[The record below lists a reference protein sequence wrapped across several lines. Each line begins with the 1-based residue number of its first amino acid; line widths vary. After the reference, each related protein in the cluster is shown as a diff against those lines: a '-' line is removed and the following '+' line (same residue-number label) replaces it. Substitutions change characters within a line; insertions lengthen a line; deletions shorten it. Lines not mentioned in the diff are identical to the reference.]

1 MIDIKDIVSAA
12 EKYALRE
19 IELYGTPK
27 TEHFNLSNKVGQKL
41 AKRLKADKDIVMLGT
56 ILMDL
61 KLGECFKEGKLGEHI
76 KRSSDAA
83 KEFLRQYSLED
94 GFVDKVINC
103 IESHHGSQYICPEA
117 EICANADCYRF
128 LHPRGIFSA
137 FVLWG
142 SRDQSLDRVIAE
154 VEKKIEEKHR
164 ILSLDICKKELE
176 SNYKKIVKLFE
187 KAKLSK

>member
-128 LHPRGIFSA
+128 TSVKGFLFYVRNGREMSFDELTSFLKRKLEEKWNAI
-137 FVLWG
+137 
-142 SRDQSLDRVIAE
+142 SLDFVKKDLENEHKVI
-154 VEKKIEEKHR
+154 VQ
-164 ILSLDICKKELE
+164 ILENLK
-176 SNYKKIVKLFE
+176 
-187 KAKLSK
+187 